1 MSIRRNRN
9 GRGVYADR
17 AYSRGETVERA
28 QVILVPF
35 REIRETDT
43 LIYYVSLW
51 RDRCYA
57 VMLGNG
63 MLYNHSDT
71 PNMTFGPDRKIMRY
85 RALRNIRKGE
95 ELTIDYEAGG
105 EFLPSK
111 KARYA
116 RGD

>member
-1 MSIRRNRN
+1 MIRRNSK

-17 AYSRGETVERA
+17 AYKKGETIERC

-43 LIYYVSLW
+43 LIFYVSMW
-51 RDRCYA
+51 HSRCYA

-71 PNMTFGPDRKIMRY
+71 PNATFGPDRRIMRF
-85 RALRNIRKGE
+85 RALRGIHKGE

-105 EFLPSK
+105 VFLHPR